1 MDPSLRQLG
10 ALRKGGGGGD
20 AAVAGGEE
28 QIINPKDGNNEE
40 EAPRDKQ
47 QGYKAIIT
55 FCAGCRRREV
65 ARGGAGFWVSSS
77 DMRPSC
83 TTVGPDSSPVSIRCC
98 LN

>member
-47 QGYKAIIT
+47 PGYKAIIT

-65 ARGGAGFWVSSS
+65 ALVSVY
-77 DMRPSC
+77 RLLICVLAALPLAQIPAQFQF
-83 TTVGPDSSPVSIRCC
+83 VAA
-98 LN
+98 